1 MLPLKCCLEVLM
13 PQEEMFLMTE
23 SCLVFDKGL
32 LQPCIDFQYFLSLI
46 KIPLPLAERLN
57 SEDSAKCFMKSN
69 SSWQA
74 FL

>member
-32 LQPCIDFQYFLSLI
+32 LQPCIDFQYFFIFNQNPPSFSR
-46 KIPLPLAERLN
+46 ETQ
-57 SEDSAKCFMKSN
+57 F
-69 SSWQA
+69 
-74 FL
+74 